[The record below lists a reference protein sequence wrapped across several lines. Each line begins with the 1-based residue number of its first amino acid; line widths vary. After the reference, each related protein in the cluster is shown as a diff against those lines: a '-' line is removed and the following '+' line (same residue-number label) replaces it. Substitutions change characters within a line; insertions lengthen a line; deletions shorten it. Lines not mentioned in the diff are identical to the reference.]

1 MPKTKNNIPVGH
13 TEVGNNVYHRHFE
26 SCNAL
31 TKHLQSLDPAK
42 AWPKDGVF
50 IRAIKGEEIKDE
62 AFYFG
67 KSRSS
72 TQALSDT
79 LNGRASKLAR
89 KTFEEARQEMRKW
102 IVDKGMD
109 RSATP
114 VFGAR
119 NRRNVRGGGRVHVDR
134 FIAGLDDCFVRRKRT
149 KMQPVI
155 RLGVGVC
162 VSAGVDEKE
171 FARTFGFACATA
183 EHLERCGFATEIEAY
198 ALNEGTNSCY
208 WQNGE
213 TGQNHLQTITVK
225 SHKRPLD
232 VQALLSAGSPVL
244 LRTLLFSLWCDNT
257 EGTGMDASSGLG
269 SVSKDIERAMPGHYD
284 MIMPTRSGVDF
295 IAKGLTKLL
304 TDKAA

>member
-1 MPKTKNNIPVGH
+1 MPRTKNNIPVGH
-13 TEVGNNVYHRHFE
+13 TKVGNNVYHRHFE
-26 SCNAL
+26 SCNEL
-31 TKHLQSLDPAK
+31 TKHLQSLDPDK
-42 AWPKDGVF
+42 AWPKEKAF
-50 IRAIKGEEIKDE
+50 IRAVKGEEIKDE
-62 AFYFG
+62 DFYFG
-67 KSRSS
+67 KGRTS
-72 TQALSDT
+72 TQAMSDM
-79 LNGRASKLAR
+79 LNGRSSDLAR
-89 KTFEEARQEMRKW
+89 EVFEEARNEMRKW

-114 VFGAR
+114 VFGSR

-162 VSAGVDEKE
+162 VSAGVNEKE

-198 ALNEGTNSCY
+198 ALNEGKDSCY
-208 WQNGE
+208 WQNGK

-257 EGTGMDASSGLG
+257 EGTGMDATSGLG

-284 MIMPTRSGVDF
+284 MIMPTRKGVDF